1 LVRSV
6 TVGRVPR
13 FRNMVRAGLGL
24 VSSTPLTH
32 LLLDTP
38 ELAASIDRHAAAN
51 RPDVVFCFCT
61 GVGPIALRPSLAGI
75 PMILDMVDVDSAKWL
90 SVAKTSPFPLSLIYK
105 REARLMAQFEVD
117 ISTKA
122 ARTLVTTSEER
133 LELRKL
139 SSSLDPAVLEVGVDT
154 DYYRR
159 PPDRDR
165 SADVVFCGV
174 MNYKLNVEGV
184 LWFATNVWPLVRK
197 EHPSATFT
205 IVGADPTASIRRLAL
220 SNTGIRVTGTVP
232 DVRPHLWSAS
242 VSIAPLLTARGV
254 QTKVLEAF
262 AAGLPVVVTPQV
274 AKGLPVSVL
283 NRCVVAEAPDS
294 FARAIVTALESRATD
309 ARANVN
315 DLTWGK
321 QLAPLKSMVQ
331 AVLPR

>member
-1 LVRSV
+1 
-6 TVGRVPR
+6 
-13 FRNMVRAGLGL
+13 
-24 VSSTPLTH
+24 
-32 LLLDTP
+32 
-38 ELAASIDRHAAAN
+38 
-51 RPDVVFCFCT
+51 
-61 GVGPIALRPSLAGI
+61 
-75 PMILDMVDVDSAKWL
+75 
-90 SVAKTSPFPLSLIYK
+90 LIYK

-122 ARTLVTTSEER
+122 ARTHVTTSEER

-283 NRCVVAEAPDS
+283 DRCVVAEAPDS